1 MKKRAVKVYLSREQ
15 TEMLE
20 EASRSVGEDLSSY
33 ARMVLVNHL
42 KELNLIKER
51 VHHGENIPDRT

>member
-1 MKKRAVKVYLSREQ
+1 MKKRAVKVYLSKEQ
-15 TEMLE
+15 IEMMD

-42 KELNLIKER
+42 KDLNLIKER
-51 VHHGENIPDRT
+51 VHRG